1 MSWALWITGPPGSGK
16 SVLARK
22 TAEALAARGEPATV
36 LELDAVRKL
45 LTPSPTYSE
54 SEREVV
60 YRALVYLAA
69 TLTDAG
75 IPVIIDATAHR
86 RAWRDLARATI
97 AHFAEIQLI
106 CPLEVC
112 RERERRRAPGQAPT
126 GIYAAAGRP
135 GATVPGVNV
144 PYEPALD
151 PELLVDTVAETPAT
165 AVARIAHR
173 AADLARAAGARRR
186 RPGRPAWALWITGL
200 PGSGKTTLASA
211 VAEALAKRG
220 LSARLLAL
228 DQLRDFIIP
237 AELHS
242 SAAEEI
248 AHRTL
253 VCAAKL
259 LTEAGIA
266 VIIDATAPRRR
277 WRELA
282 RELIAPY
289 AEVQLI
295 CPPEICDT
303 RERAGRW
310 TPAAWL
316 CAARSSAARAPDIVL
331 DYEVSLNPDLVVHTN
346 LTTVWSATDEIVML
360 AHRLQHQ
367 RGEPPCKS
375 VSS

>member
-1 MSWALWITGPPGSGK
+1 MRAMSWAIWITGPPGSGK
-16 SVLARK
+16 SVLAGK
-22 TAEALAARGEPATV
+22 TAEVLAARGEPATL
-36 LELDAVRKL
+36 LELDALRKI

-75 IPVIIDATAHR
+75 IRVIIDATAHR
-86 RAWRDLARATI
+86 RAWRDLARAAI
-97 AHFAEIQLI
+97 PRFAEIQLR
-106 CPLEVC
+106 CPLAVC
-112 RERERRRAPGQAPT
+112 QQRERHRKFGHAPP

-135 GATVPGVNV
+135 GATVPGVDV
-144 PYEPALD
+144 PYEEATD
-151 PELLVDTVAETPAT
+151 PELLVDTVAEAPEAT
-165 AVARIAHR
+165 AARIAHL
-173 AADLARAAGARRR
+173 AAHLGRDADGRR
-186 RPGRPAWALWITGL
+186 RPPARPAWALWITGL

-228 DQLRDFIIP
+228 DQLRDFVIP
-237 AELHS
+237 AVLHS
-242 SAAEEI
+242 SAADEI
-248 AHRTL
+248 AYRAL

-259 LTEAGIA
+259 LTEGGVA

-295 CPPEICDT
+295 CPPEVCDT

-310 TPAAWL
+310 TPATWV
-316 CAARSSAARAPDIVL
+316 CAGRSSVTPAPDIVL
-331 DYEVSLNPDLVVHTN
+331 DYEVSLNPDLIVHTN

-360 AHRLQHQ
+360 AHRLQH
-367 RGEPPCKS
+367 RTGEPP
-375 VSS
+375 

>member
-1 MSWALWITGPPGSGK
+1 MSWAIWITGPPGSGK
-16 SVLARK
+16 SVLAGK

-36 LELDAVRKL
+36 LELDALRKI

-86 RAWRDLARATI
+86 RAWRDLARAAI
-97 AHFAEIQLI
+97 PRFAEIQLT
-106 CPLEVC
+106 CPLEIR
-112 RERERRRAPGQAPT
+112 RERERRRKPGHAPA

-135 GATVPGVNV
+135 GATVPGVDV
-144 PYEPALD
+144 PYEEATD
-151 PELLVDTVAETPAT
+151 PELLVNTVAESPEEA
-165 AVARIAHR
+165 AARIA
-173 AADLARAAGARRR
+173 ALATDLARNAGGHRR
-186 RPGRPAWALWITGL
+186 RPARPAWALWITGL

-211 VAEALAKRG
+211 VAEALARRG

-228 DQLRDFIIP
+228 DQLRDFVVP
-237 AELHS
+237 AEAHS
-242 SAAEEI
+242 SAADEV
-248 AHRTL
+248 AYRAL

-259 LTEAGIA
+259 LSEAGIA

-282 RELIAPY
+282 RDLIAPY

-295 CPPEICDT
+295 CPPEVCDT

-310 TPAAWL
+310 TPATWV
-316 CAARSSAARAPDIVL
+316 CATRSSATRAPDIVL
-331 DYEVSLNPDLVVHTN
+331 DYEVSLNPDLIVHTN

-360 AHRLQHQ
+360 AHRLQH
-367 RGEPPCKS
+367 RTGEPPCTS
-375 VSS
+375 ASS